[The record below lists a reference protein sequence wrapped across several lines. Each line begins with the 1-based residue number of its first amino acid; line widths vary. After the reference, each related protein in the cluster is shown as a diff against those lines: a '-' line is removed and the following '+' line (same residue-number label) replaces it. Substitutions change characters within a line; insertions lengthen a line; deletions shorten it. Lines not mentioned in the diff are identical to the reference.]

1 MSKARSDRSA
11 AGNFDRDALVAI
23 FDQYSTV
30 LYRYSLRLCADP
42 IVADQIVG
50 DVFSRFLDQV
60 AIGKGPKK
68 NPRAYLF
75 QSAYNAIV
83 DRAREEQRT
92 APLDI
97 ADSFLETEKSLST
110 QVEENMLLEE
120 LQVAINNNLTEE
132 QQHIIILRFQEEFS
146 LQETAEIV
154 GKTVNAVKAL
164 QNRAVQKLRHIM
176 NETARDE

>member
-1 MSKARSDRSA
+1 MSKAQNDRSA
-11 AGNFDRDALVAI
+11 ARKYDGDALIGI
-23 FDQYSTV
+23 FDQYSPV
-30 LYRYSLRLCADP
+30 LYRYSLRLCSDP

-50 DVFSRFLDQV
+50 DVFSRFLEQV
-60 AIGKGPKK
+60 ANGKGPRE
-68 NPRAYLF
+68 NLRAYLF
-75 QSAYNAIV
+75 QSAYNAII

-97 ADSFLETEKSLST
+97 ADSFLEDEKSLPT
-110 QVEENMLLEE
+110 QVEDNMLLEE
-120 LQVAINNNLTEE
+120 LQVAINKDLTEE
-132 QQHIIILRFQEEFS
+132 QQHIIILRYQEEFS

-164 QNRAVQKLRHIM
+164 QNRAVKRLRQVM